1 MGIKLNKHQRL
12 LDVSDD
18 LLYLSQRVNEKVA
31 EDNMDFKYELK
42 KLKRI
47 LSNIE
52 DETITTYSRPC
63 VL

>member
-18 LLYLSQRVNEKVA
+18 LLCLSQRVNEKVT

-47 LSNIE
+47 ISNIE
-52 DETITTYSRPC
+52 DETITIYSQPY